1 MWLVRIGEAVRLSE
15 ERKGKFSAVYFYWL
29 TWDEHVDSIRS
40 LSYWLTWDEHVDS
53 IRSLGQAL

>member
-1 MWLVRIGEAVRLSE
+1 MIMEKVVEQNEKVLKNGQ
-15 ERKGKFSAVYFYWL
+15 WL